1 MKARTY
7 LPLVLSLALALPA
20 AAQDY
25 EDDIYFNP
33 DKPRKAATTKTTTK
47 AGSNAAYITGAA
59 AATPAVADYPAAD
72 TYTPAAGSG
81 LNMSVDEYNRRGA
94 YATGTPADSTAA
106 EADAFAYTR
115 RIERFHNPDIV
126 AESDDDEF
134 VEYYYATDP
143 VVLNVNVIDVN
154 PWDWWGPS
162 WGWGGPGWG
171 GPHGPQMAW
180 RPSGPGSFGTHR
192 PATGS
197 GIASTHRPGS
207 TGSHS
212 TAGVRPGSSGNHA
225 TAGTGLRPGSS
236 LRPGS
241 TVRPGSGTTTIGR
254 GRYGSGQATAISG
267 NRTPL
272 RPSAGSSATT
282 RRPGSVVATPS
293 TGTTTHRGSGTAV
306 SGASSTSS
314 RRTTGS
320 SSQAVSTSRS
330 SSSSSS
336 HRSSG
341 SSFGSS
347 SRSSGGFSSGG
358 GGSHG
363 GGGGRGRR

>member
-33 DKPRKAATTKTTTK
+33 DKPRKAATTKTTAK

-94 YATGTPADSTAA
+94 YANGTPADSTAA

-162 WGWGGPGWG
+162 WGWRYSWYSPASWYSSYWNPWYGWSWGPTWNWNFGWG
-171 GPHGPQMAW
+171 
-180 RPSGPGSFGTHR
+180 
-192 PATGS
+192 
-197 GIASTHRPGS
+197 
-207 TGSHS
+207 
-212 TAGVRPGSSGNHA
+212 
-225 TAGTGLRPGSS
+225 
-236 LRPGS
+236 
-241 TVRPGSGTTTIGR
+241 
-254 GRYGSGQATAISG
+254 
-267 NRTPL
+267 
-272 RPSAGSSATT
+272 
-282 RRPGSVVATPS
+282 
-293 TGTTTHRGSGTAV
+293 
-306 SGASSTSS
+306 
-314 RRTTGS
+314 
-320 SSQAVSTSRS
+320 
-330 SSSSSS
+330 
-336 HRSSG
+336 
-341 SSFGSS
+341 
-347 SRSSGGFSSGG
+347 
-358 GGSHG
+358 
-363 GGGGRGRR
+363 